1 MSQECF
7 TDEQIAIL
15 SKNNNIARCG
25 RTSVRYSRAFKTS
38 ALKQYNEDGLSAVEI
53 FQNAGIDLNIIGKR
67 APNRLMH
74 QWRQA
79 LRGDAKSIGDPPE
92 RPNNNLQMLRA
103 QVAYLKAE
111 NDFLARL
118 RARRRK

>member
-7 TDEQIAIL
+7 TDEQIAVL
-15 SKNNNIARCG
+15 SKNKNIAHCA
-25 RTSVRYSRAFKTS
+25 RTLVRYAKAFKAS

-74 QWRQA
+74 QWRRA
-79 LRGDAKSIGDPPE
+79 LRGDPKSLGDPPE

-111 NDFLARL
+111 NDFLVRL
-118 RARRRK
+118 RARKRK